1 MVKARITAEGVTADA
16 FRAAVGDRTAER
28 IEKMWGDLDGYVG
41 LFTSQDGEFIV
52 GGVQLG
58 NVWVGVQ
65 PLLGIEGDPMR
76 LMFER
81 DLTPHPQYVAFYDW
95 MRRVFGA
102 QALVHFGMHGTAEW
116 LPGSPLGNTATTWP
130 DILMGVR
137 WFRVLE
143 MAGWLGWLAG

>member
-1 MVKARITAEGVTADA
+1 M
-16 FRAAVGDRTAER
+16 
-28 IEKMWGDLDGYVG
+28 G

-130 DILMGVR
+130 DILMGVSRRMR
-137 WFRVLE
+137 WSGQDLKNA
-143 MAGWLGWLAG
+143 M